1 MNNKRTLQ
9 SMSPDQLENTN
20 NKKHLSSQNMS
31 TNSGDVF
38 SWDRLSNLMDEKLED
53 VARKP
58 DLAEIQSQIE
68 ELREENKQ
76 LKANIKTLAT
86 RLEQIDRKSRSS
98 SIVVGGLK
106 SSDNQ
111 TAKSEILK
119 LCSEVLH
126 VQVNVVSTRMLPK
139 SNSFL
144 FNLETSLQV
153 NNIMAAKNK
162 LRGMSI
168 YIQNDYTAN
177 EQTVRY
183 NLRKISRSITKQN
196 SKIRVRLGEF
206 CLYIDNKKYSWS
218 DGKIIAYSS
227 EDSEYL
233 GTLLA
238 QCKYDAEIETR
249 SLSTTHTKTAQ

>member
-1 MNNKRTLQ
+1 
-9 SMSPDQLENTN
+9 
-20 NKKHLSSQNMS
+20 
-31 TNSGDVF
+31 
-38 SWDRLSNLMDEKLED
+38 MDEKLED

-68 ELREENKQ
+68 ELREGNKQ

-153 NNIMAAKNK
+153 NNIMAAKTTWQVY
-162 LRGMSI
+162 I
-168 YIQNDYTAN
+168 Y
-177 EQTVRY
+177 
-183 NLRKISRSITKQN
+183 TK
-196 SKIRVRLGEF
+196 
-206 CLYIDNKKYSWS
+206 
-218 DGKIIAYSS
+218 
-227 EDSEYL
+227 
-233 GTLLA
+233 
-238 QCKYDAEIETR
+238 
-249 SLSTTHTKTAQ
+249 